1 MGDSGATGDGLGL
14 TIREPDSHKEKE
26 MERRSF
32 LKNAALTAAATSAGL
47 LAACGKKGEEAAG
60 PAVQTQKKTAIKW
73 RLQTYAGPALAEHV
87 IKPSIEAF
95 NKAANGEMVI
105 ELYFADQL
113 VPTGELF
120 RAMQAGTIDAVQSD
134 DDSIAAP
141 VDVSVFGGYFP
152 FATRYSLDVPTLF
165 HRYGLKEI
173 WEEAYGEVEG
183 VTWLSAGSWDPCNF
197 NTVKP
202 IRKLADLKGLRV
214 FTFPTAGKFLS
225 RFGVVPVTLPW
236 EDVEVAVQTG
246 ELDGIAWSGI
256 TEDYTVG
263 WADVTKYFLTNNISG
278 AWIGSYFVNTAAWE
292 KVPEHLQTLYR
303 LCIDSSHYYR
313 QYWYWGGEANLR
325 VKGEKMELTTIPDKE
340 WATVEAEA
348 HKFWDEVA
356 KTSPRCAKVVQIFKD
371 YNELMAK
378 SGPPYRYT

>member
-1 MGDSGATGDGLGL
+1 MTN
-14 TIREPDSHKEKE
+14 
-26 MERRSF
+26 RRDF
-32 LKNAALTAAATSAGL
+32 LKKAGAATAAAVG
-47 LAACGKKGEEAAG
+47 AATVGAPYVHA
-60 PAVQTQKKTAIKW
+60 QKKPIKW

-87 IKPSIEAF
+87 IKPSIDAF
-95 NKAANGEMVI
+95 NKIANGEMEI

-120 RAMQAGTIDAVQSD
+120 RAMQKGTIDAVQSD

-152 FATRYSLDVPTLF
+152 FACRYSLDVPTLF
-165 HRYGLKEI
+165 SQYGLNEI
-173 WEEAYGEVEG
+173 WKEAYDEVEG
-183 VTWLSAGSWDPCNF
+183 VTWLSAGAWDPCHF

-202 IRKLADLKGLRV
+202 INSLEDMKGLRV
-214 FTFPTAGKFLS
+214 FTFPTAGKFLA

-263 WADVTKYFLTNNISG
+263 WADVTNYFLTNNISG
-278 AWIGSYFVNTAAWE
+278 AWIGSYFANSDRWNE
-292 KVPEHLQTLYR
+292 LPDHLKELFKV
-303 LCIDSSHYYR
+303 CMDSSHYYR

-325 VKGEKMELTTIPDKE
+325 VHGEKLKLTTIPDDE

-348 HKFWDEVA
+348 QKFWDEIA
-356 KTSPRCAKVVQIFKD
+356 GTSARTRKVVEIFKR
-371 YNELMAK
+371 YNADMAK
-378 SGPPYRYT
+378 AGRPYRYT